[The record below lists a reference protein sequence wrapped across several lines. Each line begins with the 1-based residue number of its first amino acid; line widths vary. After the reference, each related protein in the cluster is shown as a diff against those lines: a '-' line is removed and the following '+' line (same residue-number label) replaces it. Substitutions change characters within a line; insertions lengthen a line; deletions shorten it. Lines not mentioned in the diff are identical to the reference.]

1 MMEEELIKRIE
12 LTNGQT
18 LKLYDASRKI
28 AGDRWQ
34 ILLIARIEIP
44 VESSLFDKVDLAVID
59 MEEVRNAFGEK
70 IVFEKRRERNFIDQK
85 KKDEVL
91 EDLMNSFLSITTS
104 YLSNKKFPR
113 NFILNEYKK
122 YKENASWYKQ

>member
-1 MMEEELIKRIE
+1 MEEELIKRIE

-44 VESSLFDKVDLAVID
+44 VESSLFDKADLSVID
-59 MEEVRNAFGEK
+59 MEEVKNAFGEK

-91 EDLMNSFLSITTS
+91 EDLMNSFLSASLS
-104 YLSNKKFPR
+104 YLSNCKFPG

-122 YKENASWYKQ
+122 YKGRKSWYSQ